1 MATTNGMIKARK
13 VSAIGI
19 EILASRLIVQTPDTC
34 RLIMREDEARELR
47 DDLDKQ
53 LAELE
58 RVNNAP
64 APKIGRPKGSRN
76 LRKELIKKINAME
89 RKDKA
94 AAKRAAKGKS
104 KTSTEPE
111 SMTPPAHKL

>member
-1 MATTNGMIKARK
+1 MDNSVAVVKAIRI
-13 VSAIGI
+13 SIGAQMVT
-19 EILASRLIVQTPDTC
+19 LST
-34 RLIMREDEARELR
+34 DEASALWRELGAA
-47 DDLDKQ
+47 
-53 LAELE
+53 LAFIL
-58 RVNNAP
+58 NPPP

-104 KTSTEPE
+104 KTSAEPA